1 MDEKAYLQEIA
12 RLYTLLEAHHIDA
25 QKPAWVREALKRLVP
40 PLKKPDPRLFLS
52 HFRARM
58 DHFYCV
64 APSGA
69 VYVPCAIDGSS
80 QCPKSQQGFVYQA
93 GVSPCKNCLKKQNQL
108 LDLHILNAYLS
119 KQSDRPYP
127 QLKICLYQ
135 ENGTTFLMAFDF
147 ARLQDCPL
155 AKQQELADK
164 LQRTARRS
172 QLDCLKVVNADGKS
186 VTLWLFFEQAVDST
200 RAIEFG
206 QMLVLRAIKEEAL
219 DDLEVF
225 DCIIP
230 NRLPRT
236 PGDPG
241 WSVELP
247 LYPPAMR
254 QRRSVWMDENWNP
267 VVDVWKRLENTQK
280 ISPSRLDAF
289 LRAARKERLKDLLEL
304 KLPDEASERDGKSD
318 QQEASFDYAPALF
331 ETGLADTK
339 QSLFHA
345 SDVKGVLRI
354 HNQGSL
360 RIDTSNLAPRLK
372 TALLLMGSCWNPE
385 FAGKNTRFAAGLQ
398 VLSGVKLTKD
408 QMELPRA
415 LLEPLIEQLDQAD
428 LPYEID
434 DQTIPGKPLALEF
447 TGTLRD
453 EQTGLVEALANR
465 SCGILDAATGTG
477 KTVIGAAL
485 IARQKTSALVLVNSK
500 EILGGWVRTLNSFL
514 EFQNPDYEEF
524 QAKSTKYPGKI
535 GVLQAQT
542 NTLTGRIDVAMI
554 PSLVNRKDLEALLG
568 QYGLILF
575 DECHHA
581 AASNAQAILQANH
594 SRLVYGFSATPKRS
608 DGLFAKVYWQLGPV
622 VSRFSSKDQMAG
634 QSFSRKYIARFTAF
648 AGYGDT
654 ELNDFT
660 RLTQEAS
667 LDPIR
672 NARILA
678 DVLSAIEQD
687 RTVLVLTKFIEH
699 ARLLAKS
706 LRQMD
711 PSLNLL
717 VYAGDPKEKA
727 ANQEKLKELADQKR
741 VVLVGTYSSIG
752 EGFDFPPLD
761 TLMLALPVKSQV
773 SISQAIGRIH
783 RQTKAKKEVLVYDYV
798 DEMLSM
804 LKNMYEVRRR
814 EYKKQGYVQ
823 ILPIEPIHPLPKAYQ
838 PLEFTLDQA
847 MAPLAADLI
856 QTQSRFTMTTRSLSD
871 QEEARLLGFLDLLP
885 QPPHQPVRIDL
896 FVESI
901 SKEQFHRLAKRQ
913 VNVHIH
919 ERIVERYLIL
929 DQNTIWYGPI
939 LKTGSQS
946 ESDLAGIALQR
957 LENARLAN
965 DLLDLRRK
973 EERRLRKKAS
983 EENPGLRTVQ
993 NSGSRADAYSG
1004 RESGRR

>member
-12 RLYTLLEAHHIDA
+12 RLYALLEAHHIDPE
-25 QKPAWVREALKRLVP
+25 KPAWVREALKQLVP

-52 HFRARM
+52 YFRARM

-80 QCPKSQQGFVYQA
+80 QCPKSQPGFVYQA
-93 GVSPCKNCLKKQNQL
+93 GVSPCKNCPKKQNQL
-108 LDLHILNAYLS
+108 LDPNIIKAYLS
-119 KQSDRPYP
+119 KPLDRPYP

-147 ARLQDCPL
+147 ARLQDRPL

-164 LQRTARRS
+164 IERAAKRS
-172 QLDCLKVVNADGKS
+172 QLDCLKVINADGKS
-186 VTLWLFFEQAVDST
+186 VTLWLFFEQAVDGT
-200 RAIEFG
+200 RAIELG

-247 LYPPAMR
+247 LYPSAMR
-254 QRRSVWMDENWNP
+254 QKRSVWMDENWNP
-267 VVDVWKRLENTQK
+267 VVDVWGRLANTQK

-289 LRAARKERLKDLLEL
+289 MKAARKERLKDLLEL
-304 KLPDEASERDGKSD
+304 KLPDEPQE
-318 QQEASFDYAPALF
+318 EASFDYAPALF
-331 ETGLADTK
+331 ETGPADTK
-339 QSLFHA
+339 PSLFHA
-345 SDVKGVLRI
+345 CDVNGVLQI

-360 RIDTSNLAPRLK
+360 QIETSNIAPRLK

-385 FAGKNTRFAAGLQ
+385 FSAKNTRFATGSQ
-398 VLSGVKLTKD
+398 VLSGVSLRPE
-408 QMELPRA
+408 QIELPRA
-415 LLEPLIEQLDQAD
+415 LLEPLIEQLDQAG

-434 DQTIPGKPLALEF
+434 DQTNPGKPLALEF

-453 EQTGLVEALANR
+453 EQVGLVEALVQQN
-465 SCGILDAATGTG
+465 CGILDAATGTG

-485 IARQKTSALVLVNSK
+485 IAKQQTSALVLVNSK

-514 EFQNPDYEEF
+514 DFQEPEYENH

-542 NTLTGRIDVAMI
+542 NTLTGRVDVAMI
-554 PSLVNRKDLEALLG
+554 PSLANRKDLEALLG

-581 AASNAQAILQANH
+581 AASNAQAILRANH
-594 SRLVYGFSATPKRS
+594 SRLVYGVSATPKRS

-648 AGYGDT
+648 GGYGDT
-654 ELNDFT
+654 ELGDFT

-667 LDPIR
+667 LDPLR

-678 DVLSAIEQD
+678 DVLSAIEQN

-706 LRQMD
+706 LLQID
-711 PSLNLL
+711 PNLNLL

-727 ANQEKLKELADQKR
+727 ANQEKLKELAGQKR

-761 TLMLALPVKSQV
+761 TLMLALPIKSQV

-783 RQTKAKKEVLVYDYV
+783 RQTKTKKQVLVYDYV
-798 DEMLSM
+798 DEMLPM

-823 ILPIEPIHPLPKAYQ
+823 ILPIEPIHPLPACYQ
-838 PLEFTLDQA
+838 PQEFTLDQA
-847 MAPLAADLI
+847 AARLAADII
-856 QTQSRFTMTTRSLSD
+856 QTKSRFTMTTRNLND

-885 QPPHQPVRIDL
+885 QPPHQPVRVDL

-901 SKEQFHRLAKRQ
+901 SKEQFHRLAKRG
-913 VNVHIH
+913 VNVHVH

-929 DQNTIWYGPI
+929 DQKTIWYGPI
-939 LKTGSQS
+939 LKAGSQAES
-946 ESDLAGIALQR
+946 ELAGFALQR
-957 LENARLAN
+957 VENFRLAN

-973 EERRLRKKAS
+973 EELRLRKKAS
-983 EENPGLRTVQ
+983 EEN
-993 NSGSRADAYSG
+993 SGSTTTQTIPNDPV